1 MAISRE
7 RKEELV
13 AEYRELLAGSR
24 GILFS
29 SYSGIGVRELEAL
42 RAQIREAGGSFHVVK
57 NSLIS
62 IALEEQG
69 VPIPDGSLEGT
80 TAVGFAVDDI
90 PAVAK
95 ALVDIAKEGETLQI
109 KAAIVDGTIY
119 GGAKVRRLAELP
131 PLDVVRGQLMGV
143 LQAPGRRVASTLA
156 SAVRQ
161 VLNVVNAYAQTE
173 QAG

>member
-13 AEYRELLAGSR
+13 AEYRELLSTSR

-29 SYSGIGVRELEAL
+29 SYTGLGVREMEAL
-42 RAQIREAGGSFHVVK
+42 RAQIREVGGSFHVVK

-62 IALEEQG
+62 IALEEEG
-69 VPIPDGSLEGT
+69 VPIPEGSLEGT
-80 TAVGFAVDDI
+80 TAIGFAMDDI

-95 ALVDIAKEGETLQI
+95 ALVDLANEGEALQI
-109 KAAIVDGTIY
+109 KAAIVDGAIY

-131 PLDVVRGQLMGV
+131 PLDVVRSQLMGV

-156 SAVRQ
+156 SSVRQ
-161 VLNVVNAYAQTE
+161 ILNVVNAYAQTE